1 MDRLREK
8 LRGKLL
14 IPCCIAAL
22 TVAVALIAYFIY
34 ILALQTSWKRD
45 VQLLERQFS
54 KAYESGAE
62 ITCDGQTLTA
72 DVRTLNYYLRILNM
86 PGLMATRWEKA
97 TAKQENARLIAL
109 ALPEYTLYYTIS
121 RDGFS
126 ICVYWQEGEKLH
138 AYAVNGG
145 VEFHH
150 LETYFGNLLR
160 NAQTEDADENS

>member
-1 MDRLREK
+1 MGRLREK

-22 TVAVALIAYFIY
+22 GVALALIVYFIY
-34 ILALQTSWKRD
+34 ILALQTGWKKD

-62 ITCDGQTLTA
+62 ITCDGKTLKA
-72 DVRTLNYYLRILNM
+72 DARALNYYLRILNM
-86 PGLMATRWEKA
+86 PGLMATRWEKDA
-97 TAKQENARLIAL
+97 FSRENDRLIAL
-109 ALPEYTLYYTIS
+109 KLPDYTLYYTVS

-126 ICVYWQEGEKLH
+126 ICVYWQDGDKLH

-150 LETYFGNLLR
+150 LETYFGNLMR
-160 NAQTEDADENS
+160 STQATGE